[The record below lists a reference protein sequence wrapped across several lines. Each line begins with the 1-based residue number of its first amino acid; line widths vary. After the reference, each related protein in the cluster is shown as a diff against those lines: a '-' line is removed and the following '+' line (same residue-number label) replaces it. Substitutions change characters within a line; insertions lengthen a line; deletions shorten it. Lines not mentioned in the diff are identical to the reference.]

1 MGLKTHSLTSFCEE
15 FGIHHVLTSAYNAPR
30 NGSAERMVQEVKQL
44 MKKGG
49 HRDPDLL
56 MRILN
61 STARPR
67 NRGTPLTLMLGRACN
82 GYLPN
87 QINEDLKLLENYR
100 IRQKEA
106 DEYAKAR
113 GRTSRYDYEVGDHV
127 YIQNIKTKKW
137 DIKGTVVDKRP
148 ASDGSSPRSFLVEGD
163 LGGTYL
169 RNAKFL
175 CPAIPEGASDSV

>member
-1 MGLKTHSLTSFCEE
+1 MGLHQE
-15 FGIHHVLTSAYNAPR
+15 GPR
-30 NGSAERMVQEVKQL
+30 RGPIT
-44 MKKGG
+44 G
-49 HRDPDLL
+49 
-56 MRILN
+56 
-61 STARPR
+61 RP
-67 NRGTPLTLMLGRACN
+67 AVSN

-106 DEYAKAR
+106 DEYARAR
-113 GRTSRYDYEVGDHV
+113 GRTSRYDYEVGDRV
-127 YIQNIKTKKW
+127 YIQDIKTKQW
-137 DIKGTVVDKRP
+137 SIKGTIIDSRP

-175 CPAIPEGASDSV
+175 CPATQEGASDSE